1 MTARD
6 PNAPNMGDI
15 SEIILAAAIAARFKK
30 RLEEGDLKK
39 MEKGKPI
46 PLGELPQVTVDDVK
60 KVLTKMIKTG
70 GNDFDFKA
78 NFTVKDTDRKSKIKS
93 KITDKIEVT
102 AAIPEPSARY
112 ISNEKTWNGINDLFR
127 SSVAKVNQDRNIQK
141 KAIFAEFNLQ
151 EDKIVIAGE
160 GTKDQKGTK
169 VDIRL
174 DLYTAAGVRRSRK
187 STQISL
193 KYDVGQF
200 AQAVGLEF
208 KQFGK
213 IFDPLGIEWKSYEE
227 KFLEAIGGSEQTLLD
242 KRYRDRTTAKD
253 SAEVKAL
260 KKSVKDMFK
269 NHITLQLQTK
279 LKDKAF
285 KKKLAEYCKTKAT
298 KDESGLELVSFTK
311 GGGFKQ
317 QDFGPRFISAVSNS
331 SFDALYLEDKSSN
344 NKSEDPTIV
353 IYQSLSDYNNKK
365 YRLVQFRYRF
375 DAISQKTGY
384 KLQMRTYVEAG
395 GLLYTI

>member
-1 MTARD
+1 MSARD

-30 RLEEGDLKK
+30 RLEESDLKK
-39 MEKGKPI
+39 MERGRPI
-46 PLGELPQVTVDDVK
+46 ALGELPQVTVDDVK
-60 KVLTKMIKTG
+60 KVLTKMVKNG

-78 NFTVKDTDRKSKIKS
+78 NFIIKDTDRKSKIKS
-93 KITDKIEVT
+93 QITDKIEVT
-102 AAIPEPSARY
+102 ASIPEPSARY

-127 SSVAKVNQDRNIQK
+127 SAVAKVNQDRNIKK

-174 DLYTAAGVRRSRK
+174 DLYTAAGVGRPRK

-200 AQAVGLEF
+200 AQSVGLEF

-213 IFDPLGIEWKSYEE
+213 IFDPLGIEWISYEE

-242 KRYRDRTTAKD
+242 KRYRDRTTAKN
-253 SAEVKAL
+253 SAEVKSL
-260 KKSVKDMFK
+260 KKTVKEMFK
-269 NHITLQLQTK
+269 THITPQLQTK
-279 LKDKAF
+279 LKNKQF
-285 KKKLAEYCKTKAT
+285 KIKLAEYCKTKAT

-331 SFDALYLEDKSSN
+331 SFDVLYLEDKSSTD
-344 NKSEDPTIV
+344 KSEDPTIV

-365 YRLVQFRYRF
+365 YRLIQFRYRF
-375 DAISQKTGY
+375 DAISQKAGY

>member
-6 PNAPNMGDI
+6 PNAPNMGDV

-30 RLEEGDLKK
+30 RLEANDLKK

-46 PLGELPQVTVDDVK
+46 PLGDLPQVTVDDVK
-60 KVLTKMIKTG
+60 KVLTKMVKIG

-78 NFTVKDTDRKSKIKS
+78 NFSVKDTDRKSKIKS
-93 KITDKIEVT
+93 QITDTIEVT

-127 SSVAKVNQDRNIQK
+127 SAVAKVNQDANIRK

-151 EDKIVIAGE
+151 EDKIIIAGE

-174 DLYTAAGVRRSRK
+174 DLYTAAGVRRPRK
-187 STQISL
+187 SSQISL

-227 KFLEAIGGSEQTLLD
+227 KFLQAIGGSEQTLLD
-242 KRYRDRTTAKD
+242 KRYRDRTTARD
-253 SAEVKAL
+253 SAEVKA
-260 KKSVKDMFK
+260 
-269 NHITLQLQTK
+269 
-279 LKDKAF
+279 
-285 KKKLAEYCKTKAT
+285 
-298 KDESGLELVSFTK
+298 
-311 GGGFKQ
+311 
-317 QDFGPRFISAVSNS
+317 
-331 SFDALYLEDKSSN
+331 
-344 NKSEDPTIV
+344 
-353 IYQSLSDYNNKK
+353 
-365 YRLVQFRYRF
+365 
-375 DAISQKTGY
+375 
-384 KLQMRTYVEAG
+384 
-395 GLLYTI
+395 

>member
-1 MTARD
+1 MAKESNT
-6 PNAPNMGDI
+6 PNMGDV

-30 RLEEGDLKK
+30 RLEAADLKR
-39 MEKGKPI
+39 MTKGAPI
-46 PLGELPQVTVDDVK
+46 SLGNLPQVTVGDVK
-60 KVLTKMIKTG
+60 KVLTKMVKIG

-78 NFTVKDTDRKSKIKS
+78 SFSVKDTDRKSKIKS
-93 KITDKIEVT
+93 QITDKIEVT

-112 ISNEKTWNGINDLFR
+112 ISNDKTWPGINDLFL
-127 SSVAKVNQDRNIQK
+127 SSVAKVNSDSNIKK
-141 KAIFAEFNLQ
+141 KAIFTEFNLQ
-151 EDKIVIAGE
+151 EDKIVIASE

-174 DLYTAAGVRRSRK
+174 DLYTAAGVRRPRT

-213 IFDPLGIEWKSYEE
+213 IFEPLGIETKSYED
-227 KFLEAIGGSEQTLLD
+227 KFLKAIGGSEQTLLD
-242 KRYRDRTTAKD
+242 KRYRDRTTAGN
-253 SAEVKAL
+253 SAEVRAL
-260 KKSVKDMFK
+260 KKTVKKMFK
-269 NHITLQLQTK
+269 EHVTPKLKTK
-279 LKDKAF
+279 LQDKNF
-285 KKKLAEYCKTKAT
+285 KKRLAEYCKTKAT
-298 KDESGLELVSFTK
+298 RNESGLELVSFTK

-317 QDFGPRFISAVSNS
+317 QDFGPRFISAVTNT
-331 SFDALYLEDKSSN
+331 SFDALYLEN
-344 NKSEDPTIV
+344 LEDPTII
-353 IYQSLSDYNNKK
+353 IYKKSSDYNDKK
-365 YRLVQFRYRF
+365 YRLIQFRYRF
-375 DAISQKTGY
+375 DAMGQTTGY

>member
-30 RLEEGDLKK
+30 RLEESDLKK

-46 PLGELPQVTVDDVK
+46 ALGELPQVTVDDVK
-60 KVLTKMIKTG
+60 KVLTKMVKIG

-78 NFTVKDTDRKSKIKS
+78 NFTVKDTDRKSKLKS

-112 ISNEKTWNGINDLFR
+112 ISNEKTWSGINDLFR
-127 SSVAKVNQDRNIQK
+127 SAVAKVNQDSNIRK

-174 DLYTAAGVRRSRK
+174 DLYTAAGVRRPRK

-227 KFLEAIGGSEQTLLD
+227 KFLQAIGGSEQTLLD
-242 KRYRDRTTAKD
+242 KRYRDRKTARD
-253 SAEVKAL
+253 SAEVKSL
-260 KKSVKDMFK
+260 KKTVKEMFK
-269 NHITLQLQTK
+269 NHITPQLQTK
-279 LKDKAF
+279 LKSKTF
-285 KKKLAEYCKTKAT
+285 KTKLAEYCKTKAT

-331 SFDALYLEDKSSN
+331 SFDTLYLEDKSTTD
-344 NKSEDPTIV
+344 KSEDPTIV
-353 IYQSLSDYNNKK
+353 VYQSLSDYNNKK
-365 YRLVQFRYRF
+365 YRLIQFRYRF

>member
-30 RLEEGDLKK
+30 RLESSDLKK

-46 PLGELPQVTVDDVK
+46 ALGDLPQVTVEDVK
-60 KVLTKMIKTG
+60 KVLTKMVKTG

-78 NFTVKDTDRKSKIKS
+78 TFNVKDTDRKSKIKS
-93 KITDKIEVT
+93 QITDKIEVT

-112 ISNEKTWNGINDLFR
+112 ISNEKTWPGINDLFR
-127 SSVAKVNQDRNIQK
+127 SSVAKVNSDSNIRK

-174 DLYTAAGVRRSRK
+174 DLYTAAGVRRPRK

-213 IFDPLGIEWKSYEE
+213 IFEPLGIEWKSYEE
-227 KFLEAIGGSEQTLLD
+227 EFLKSIGGSEQTLLD
-242 KRYRDRTTAKD
+242 KRYRDRKTAGS
-253 SAEVKAL
+253 SAEVLAL
-260 KKSVKDMFK
+260 KKTVKKMFK
-269 NHITLQLQTK
+269 DHITPQLQRK
-279 LKDKAF
+279 LKDENF
-285 KKKLAEYCKTKAT
+285 KKRLAEYCKTKAT

-317 QDFGPRFISAVSNS
+317 QDFGPRFISAVTHTL
-331 SFDALYLEDKSSN
+331 FDALYLEDKASVD
-344 NKSEDPTIV
+344 KSEDPTIV
-353 IYQSLSDYNNKK
+353 VYQSLSDYSNKK
-365 YRLVQFRYRF
+365 YRLIQFRYRF